1 MIKITN
7 LCLFMTVY
15 TLNMSIS
22 LPFFYSQVSYTP
34 WGLASK
40 VGATS
45 GWK

>member
-7 LCLFMTVY
+7 LGLFMTVY

-22 LPFFYSQVSYTP
+22 LPFFYPQVSYALT
-34 WGLASK
+34 SK